1 MTRSHPVLMRY
12 ALRAVFVLVFG
23 FLLYAG
29 LRQQPVP
36 ELFHEE
42 DKLYHLIGFAAFI
55 ACARLAFPRGAW
67 WWQAAGALALGAGIE
82 LGQNLQPARIGSIW
96 DFLFDAL
103 GVGLGLLLVRLP
115 VFKQL
120 GEP

>member
-1 MTRSHPVLMRY
+1 MTRLHSILTRY
-12 ALRAVFVLVFG
+12 AMRAIFVLVLCA
-23 FLLYAG
+23 LLYAG
-29 LRQQPVP
+29 LRQNPVP

-67 WWQAAGALALGAGIE
+67 WWQAVGALALGGGIE
-82 LGQNLQPARIGSIW
+82 LVQNLQPARVGSIW

-103 GVGLGLLLVRLP
+103 GVGAGLLLVRLP
-115 VFKQL
+115 VFRQL
-120 GEP
+120 DEP

>member
-12 ALRAVFVLVFG
+12 ALRVAFVLVFA

-29 LRQQPVP
+29 LRQNPVP

-67 WWQAAGALALGAGIE
+67 WWQTAGALALGAGIE
-82 LGQNLQPARIGSIW
+82 LAQNLQPARTGSIW
-96 DFLFDAL
+96 DFLFDAV
-103 GVGLGLLLVRLP
+103 GVGLGLLLLRLP
-115 VFKQL
+115 VFQRL
-120 GEP
+120 DES

>member
-1 MTRSHPVLMRY
+1 MTRPHPVLMRY
-12 ALRAVFVLVFG
+12 ALRVAFVLVFG

-29 LRQQPVP
+29 LRQNPVP

-42 DKLYHLIGFAAFI
+42 DKFYHLLGFAAFI

-67 WWQAAGALALGAGIE
+67 WWQAAGALALGGAIE
-82 LGQNLQPARIGSIW
+82 LLQNLQPARTGSIW

-115 VFKQL
+115 VFKL
-120 GEP
+120 FAEP